1 MDDFKIDSH
10 KLNFHPERVAAWRA
24 GENIYPIY
32 MEVSPIGLCNH
43 RCVFCGLDFMGYK
56 NARLELKRA
65 ETLLPE
71 LGYLGLKSIMYAGE
85 GEPLLHPDMCR
96 ITELTKTAGIDVA
109 FTTNG
114 TLMTPDKAE
123 VLLKHSTWI
132 KISCNGGDEES
143 YFKIHRGKR
152 TDFEKMFENLRAAL
166 TIRREKHYDCTLGL
180 QLVLVPE
187 NQGSVTNLARLAAE
201 AGADYLVIKPFSQ
214 HTQSINR
221 QYENLEYDGMDA
233 LEKDLKQ
240 YETETFK
247 VIFRRSTMER
257 WNHRE
262 KNYRKCL
269 ALPFWSY
276 IDSSGNVW
284 GCSMFL
290 GNEKFLYGN
299 IYENSFEEIWTGS
312 KRRESLNYVQNELN
326 IHECRINCRMDKINS
341 YLWEMQNPSGHVN
354 FI

>member
-1 MDDFKIDSH
+1 MDEFKIDSH
-10 KLNFHPERVAAWRA
+10 KLNFHPERVAAWLS

-43 RCVFCGLDFMGYK
+43 RCVFCGLDFMGYR
-56 NARLELKRA
+56 NARLDLKRA

-71 LGYLGLKSIMYAGE
+71 LGRLGLKSIMYAGE
-85 GEPLLHPDMCR
+85 GEPLLHPDICR
-96 ITELTKTAGIDVA
+96 ITELTKAAGIDVA

-123 VLLKHSTWI
+123 LLLKYSTWI
-132 KISCNGGDEES
+132 KISCNGGDEDS
-143 YFKIHRGKR
+143 YSRIHRGKR
-152 TDFEKMFENLRAAL
+152 GDFEKMLSNLKQAAA
-166 TIRREKHYDCTLGL
+166 IRKEKHYDCTLGL

-187 NQGSVTNLARLAAE
+187 NQGSVTNLARMASE

-221 QYENLEYDGMDA
+221 QYENLEYAGMDA
-233 LEKDLKQ
+233 LEKELKQ

-262 KNYRKCL
+262 KSYSKCL

-299 IYENSFEEIWTGS
+299 IYANSFEEIWQGR
-312 KRRESLNYVQNELN
+312 KRRESLDYVQNELDV
-326 IHECRINCRMDKINS
+326 HQCRINCRMDKINS
-341 YLWEMQNPSGHVN
+341 YLWDLQNPSKHVN

>member
-1 MDDFKIDSH
+1 MDEFKIDSH
-10 KLNFHPERVAAWRA
+10 KLNFHPERVAAWRS

-71 LGYLGLKSIMYAGE
+71 LGHLGLKSIMYAGE

-123 VLLKHSTWI
+123 VLLQHSTWI

-152 TDFEKMFENLRAAL
+152 TDFEKMFDNLRAAL
-166 TIRREKHYDCTLGL
+166 AIRQEKHYPCTLGL

-187 NQGSVTNLARLAAE
+187 NQGSVTNLARMASE

-233 LEKDLKQ
+233 LEKELKQ

-299 IYENSFEEIWTGS
+299 IYENSFEEIWTGA
-312 KRRESLNYVQNELN
+312 KRRESLDYVQNELN

-341 YLWEMQNPSGHVN
+341 YLWELQHPSGHVN